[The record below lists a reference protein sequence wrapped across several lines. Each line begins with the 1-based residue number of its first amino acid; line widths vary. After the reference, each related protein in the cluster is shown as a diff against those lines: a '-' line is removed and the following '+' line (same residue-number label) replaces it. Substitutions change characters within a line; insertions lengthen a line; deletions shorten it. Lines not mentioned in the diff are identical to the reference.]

1 MRKRILFISPHLST
15 GGLPQ
20 YLAKKIQNF
29 ISDSDVF
36 CVEYNYYGPEYVVQ
50 RNKISNLLGDRFFA
64 AHGKGEMILEIISSV
79 KPDVIHFEEIC
90 ESFISDSILI
100 EIFRS
105 DREYSIFETCH
116 SSTMDPKSKVF
127 RPDKFIMVSP
137 WIAKKFSSLGVEMNL
152 LEYPIE
158 DFTPDK
164 TSAIQALEFDPE
176 LKHVL
181 NVGLFTPGKNQRETM
196 DLASKFLD
204 LPVQFHFVG
213 NRAPNFKDYWEP
225 LLSSLPSNCKIWGE
239 RSDVDLFYQA
249 ADLFLFTSN
258 LELNPLCLKEAL
270 SWKLP
275 VFCKRL
281 PAYLDSYDSNSLVS
295 YLKGDLEKD
304 AEKMKKLLFH

>member
-1 MRKRILFISPHLST
+1 
-15 GGLPQ
+15 
-20 YLAKKIQNF
+20 
-29 ISDSDVF
+29 
-36 CVEYNYYGPEYVVQ
+36 
-50 RNKISNLLGDRFFA
+50 
-64 AHGKGEMILEIISSV
+64 
-79 KPDVIHFEEIC
+79 
-90 ESFISDSILI
+90 
-100 EIFRS
+100 
-105 DREYSIFETCH
+105 
-116 SSTMDPKSKVF
+116 MDPKSKVF

-137 WIAKKFSSLGVEMNL
+137 WIAKKFSSLGVEIDL

-164 TSAIQALEFDPE
+164 NSAIQALELDPAF
-176 LKHVL
+176 KHVL
-181 NVGLFTPGKNQRETM
+181 NVGLFTPGKNQREAI

-225 LLSSLPSNCKIWGE
+225 LLSGLHSNCKIWGE

-281 PAYLDSYDSNSLVS
+281 PAYLDSYDSNDLVS

-304 AEKMKKLLFH
+304 AEKMKNFLFH